1 MCYSSNA
8 FFVAFFYAQND
19 TELKDVKVSV
29 DVKFIDNQ
37 TKAMQ
42 ISQFELVLHK
52 DGNWKII
59 E

>member
-29 DVKFIDNQ
+29 AVKFIDNQ
-37 TKAMQ
+37 TKA
-42 ISQFELVLHK
+42 ICRFRSLSLCFIK
-52 DGNWKII
+52 T
-59 E
+59 